1 MLMKIRLND
10 LTPTKI
16 KKMSLEE
23 LKELALEI
31 RSFLLK
37 QIIAQGGH
45 LSSNLGVIE
54 LTIALHYVFDFQKD
68 KLIFDT
74 SHQSYT
80 HKILTGRAKGF
91 KKLKQKGGVSGLT
104 SYQESSYD
112 HFESGHAGN
121 SLAALLGYLQV
132 NKDSKNRYVA
142 LIGDG
147 SLNSGEALS
156 SLNLISYNNLPG
168 IIVINNNKMSISEN
182 VGALS
187 LVLEADFETK
197 NQFFKTLGYD
207 YYEVKEGHNL
217 ESLIALFKS
226 IKNKYRP
233 IVVEVNTIKGKG
245 LKEAEQDKIGKYHT
259 YLLPTD
265 VITWS
270 EVVQDI
276 LLKLRKNMEFELVVS
291 AMGYGCNL
299 LDFKEKYPDNFLDV
313 GISEDTAATTAAGIV
328 LANKKVILNYYST
341 FSQRAFDQIWHDIA
355 RPNLP
360 VVIAIDKTGIT
371 AGDGSTHQG
380 IMDLSL
386 FNILPNLI
394 ILAPFTE
401 DEAYS
406 FFKYALEQNNH
417 PVVIRYSK
425 YGKNLNIKKDY
436 QVENIDFKWNF
447 LRKGKKINLIS
458 YGNTLNTLIEVC
470 EESEIDANIIN
481 AKYLKPLDYETLALI
496 FENNQPILVVEE
508 AVNIGG
514 LYPEILRFKEQNNY
528 LSQVIDLNL
537 NDYIIPPYELDEILA
552 ETGFSVEKIA
562 KKIKKLL

>member
-1 MLMKIRLND
+1 MKIRLND

-217 ESLIALFKS
+217 ESLITLFKS

-233 IVVEVNTIKGKG
+233 IVVEVNTIKGDRK
-245 LKEAEQDKIGKYHT
+245 
-259 YLLPTD
+259 
-265 VITWS
+265 S
-270 EVVQDI
+270 VV
-276 LLKLRKNMEFELVVS
+276 
-291 AMGYGCNL
+291 
-299 LDFKEKYPDNFLDV
+299 
-313 GISEDTAATTAAGIV
+313 
-328 LANKKVILNYYST
+328 
-341 FSQRAFDQIWHDIA
+341 
-355 RPNLP
+355 
-360 VVIAIDKTGIT
+360 
-371 AGDGSTHQG
+371 
-380 IMDLSL
+380 
-386 FNILPNLI
+386 
-394 ILAPFTE
+394 
-401 DEAYS
+401 
-406 FFKYALEQNNH
+406 
-417 PVVIRYSK
+417 
-425 YGKNLNIKKDY
+425 
-436 QVENIDFKWNF
+436 
-447 LRKGKKINLIS
+447 
-458 YGNTLNTLIEVC
+458 
-470 EESEIDANIIN
+470 
-481 AKYLKPLDYETLALI
+481 
-496 FENNQPILVVEE
+496 
-508 AVNIGG
+508 
-514 LYPEILRFKEQNNY
+514 
-528 LSQVIDLNL
+528 
-537 NDYIIPPYELDEILA
+537 
-552 ETGFSVEKIA
+552 
-562 KKIKKLL
+562 

>member
-1 MLMKIRLND
+1 MKIRLND

-217 ESLIALFKS
+217 ESLITLFKS

>member
-1 MLMKIRLND
+1 
-10 LTPTKI
+10 
-16 KKMSLEE
+16 MSLEE

-217 ESLIALFKS
+217 ESLITLFKS

-562 KKIKKLL
+562 KKIKKLLWD

>member
-217 ESLIALFKS
+217 ESLITLFKS